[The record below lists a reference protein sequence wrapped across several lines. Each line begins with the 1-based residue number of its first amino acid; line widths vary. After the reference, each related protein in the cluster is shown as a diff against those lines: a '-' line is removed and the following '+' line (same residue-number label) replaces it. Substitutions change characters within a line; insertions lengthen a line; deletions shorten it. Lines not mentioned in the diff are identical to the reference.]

1 MHIPLSVVSVY
12 QVSIPRYFF
21 SFRITIPIE
30 IFKAAAAGSLIVFEQ
45 GCPHV
50 GHSQQVMKE
59 STVVIMHFCCVCV
72 LIVLILIALLLI
84 GWIDATKQVAVSGE
98 LVFCRLETK
107 QSTLT
112 ASFSLHVQDNF
123 QWHLSVHGQQLRTMS
138 CPLVEQLPSTLKSIA
153 NIEQVL
159 TLVNS
164 AKVCEGNPDEK
175 FRSLSVA
182 RKGRFMDATGVLIF
196 DCLFEVLFHVLSNLS
211 HRH

>member
-1 MHIPLSVVSVY
+1 M
-12 QVSIPRYFF
+12 
-21 SFRITIPIE
+21 
-30 IFKAAAAGSLIVFEQ
+30 
-45 GCPHV
+45 
-50 GHSQQVMKE
+50 
-59 STVVIMHFCCVCV
+59 
-72 LIVLILIALLLI
+72 
-84 GWIDATKQVAVSGE
+84 
-98 LVFCRLETK
+98 FCRLETK

-123 QWHLSVHGQQLRTMS
+123 QWQLSVHGQQLRTS
-138 CPLVEQLPSTLKSIA
+138 CPLVEQLLSTLKSIA

-164 AKVCEGNPDEK
+164 DKVCEGNPDEK

-182 RKGRFMDATGVLIF
+182 LKGRFMDATGVLIF

>member
-1 MHIPLSVVSVY
+1 
-12 QVSIPRYFF
+12 
-21 SFRITIPIE
+21 
-30 IFKAAAAGSLIVFEQ
+30 
-45 GCPHV
+45 
-50 GHSQQVMKE
+50 
-59 STVVIMHFCCVCV
+59 MHFCCVCV
-72 LIVLILIALLLI
+72 LIVLILIALLSLLLI

-123 QWHLSVHGQQLRTMS
+123 QWHLSVHGQQLRTIS
-138 CPLVEQLPSTLKSIA
+138 CPLIEQLPSTLKSIA

-159 TLVNS
+159 TLVNG
-164 AKVCEGNPDEK
+164 AKICNGNPDEK

>member
-1 MHIPLSVVSVY
+1 
-12 QVSIPRYFF
+12 
-21 SFRITIPIE
+21 
-30 IFKAAAAGSLIVFEQ
+30 
-45 GCPHV
+45 
-50 GHSQQVMKE
+50 
-59 STVVIMHFCCVCV
+59 MHFCCVCI

-123 QWHLSVHGQQLRTMS
+123 QWHLSVHGQQLQTIS